1 MFRKTSKLQNYTNQ
15 LKKDFTKVFPI
26 YFSRSFW
33 RHFSNRSYPK
43 VKITLAYLNIIRI
56 V

>member
-1 MFRKTSKLQNYTNQ
+1 MDAAKYICSEKHLNCKITQIS
-15 LKKDFTKVFPI
+15 LKKT
-26 YFSRSFW
+26 SRSFW